1 MWRIALSASEAQL
14 AAFEAALADGAI
26 ALSNFEA
33 GDDWTVEALT
43 AAEPDAAALEARV
56 MVAAAALG
64 VAPPAIVI
72 EPVPE
77 TDWLAATRAAFPP
90 IRAGRYTVHGSHLPP
105 SGGGPIDLEVDAGP
119 AFGSGEHETTRGCLL
134 ALDRLARRHSV
145 RRALDLGCGTG
156 ILALAIAKTWRADV
170 VAADIDAVAVRTARE
185 NARLNGVAGLVR
197 VTASDGMRAAP
208 LRRGAPYDLIAANI
222 LARPLIAFAPGLAA
236 RLAPGGVVVLSGLLA
251 RQERAVLAAYRA
263 RRLALI
269 ERIALAGWHT
279 LVLARPSHHGQVRH
293 GEAVDRGTP
302 RAQGGTGVGDGG
314 AS

>member
-1 MWRIALSASEAQL
+1 MWRIALNASEDHV

-33 GDDWTVEALT
+33 GPGDVWTVEALT

-64 VAPPAIVI
+64 VAPPVVAI
-72 EPVPE
+72 EAVPE

-90 IRAGRYTVHGSHLPP
+90 IRAGRYYVHGSHLPP
-105 SGGGPIDLEVDAGP
+105 ARGGPIDLEVDAGP

-134 ALDRLARRHSV
+134 ALDRLARRHTV

-156 ILALAIAKTWRADV
+156 ILALAIAKTWGAAV
-170 VAADIDAVAVRTARE
+170 VAADIDDAAVRTARD
-185 NARLNGVAGLVR
+185 NARLNRVAGLVR

-208 LRRGAPYDLIAANI
+208 LRQGAPFDLIAANI
-222 LARPLIAFAPGLAA
+222 LARPLIALAPGLAA
-236 RLAPGGVVVLSGLLA
+236 RLAPRGVVVLSGLLA

-263 RRLALI
+263 QSLALI

-279 LVLARPSHHGQVRH
+279 LVLGRPGS
-293 GEAVDRGTP
+293 
-302 RAQGGTGVGDGG
+302 
-314 AS
+314 

>member
-1 MWRIALSASEAQL
+1 MWRIALSASEAQV
-14 AAFEAALADGAI
+14 AAFEASLDDGAI
-26 ALSNFEA
+26 AVSNFEA
-33 GDDWTVEALT
+33 GPGDDWTVEALT
-43 AAEPDAAALEARV
+43 AAEPNAAALEARV

-64 VAPPAIVI
+64 VAPPAVTI

-77 TDWLAATRAAFPP
+77 TDWLAATRAAFPQ

-119 AFGSGEHETTRGCLL
+119 AFGSGEHQTTRGCLL
-134 ALDRLARRHSV
+134 ALDRLARRHTV

-222 LARPLIAFAPGLAA
+222 LARPLIAFAPELAA

-263 RRLALI
+263 RRLALV

-279 LVLARPSHHGQVRH
+279 LVLARP
-293 GEAVDRGTP
+293 
-302 RAQGGTGVGDGG
+302 DG
-314 AS
+314 

>member
-1 MWRIALSASEAQL
+1 MWRVALSASGAQV

-26 ALSNFEA
+26 AVSNFEA

-43 AAEPDAAALEARV
+43 AAKPDAAALEARV

-64 VAPPAIVI
+64 VAPPTLAI
-72 EPVPE
+72 EAVPE

-90 IRAGRYTVHGSHLPP
+90 IRAGRYYVHGSHLPP
-105 SGGGPIDLEVDAGP
+105 AHGGAIDLEVDAGP

-197 VTASDGMRAAP
+197 VTASDGMRAAL
-208 LRRGAPYDLIAANI
+208 LRTRAPYDLIAANI

-279 LVLARPSHHGQVRH
+279 LVLARP
-293 GEAVDRGTP
+293 
-302 RAQGGTGVGDGG
+302 GG
-314 AS
+314 

>member
-1 MWRIALSASEAQL
+1 MSRQPDHRGKFWRVALNAPEAQL
-14 AAFEAALADGAI
+14 AAFEAALAEGAS
-26 ALSNFEA
+26 AVSNFEA
-33 GDDWTVEALT
+33 GEDWTVEALT
-43 AAEPDAAALEARV
+43 AAEPDTAALEARV

-64 VAPPAIVI
+64 VAPPAVVI
-72 EPVPE
+72 EAVPE
-77 TDWLAATRAAFPP
+77 TDWLAATRASIPP
-90 IRAGRYTVHGSHLPP
+90 IRAGRYYVHGSHLPP
-105 SGGGPIDLEVDAGP
+105 ARGGMVDLEVDAGP

-134 ALDRLARRHSV
+134 ALDRLARRHTV

-156 ILALAIAKTWRADV
+156 ILALAIAKTWGADV
-170 VAADIDAVAVRTARE
+170 VAADIDAAAVRTARD
-185 NARLNGVAGLVR
+185 NARLNGVAGLVS

-208 LRRGAPYDLIAANI
+208 VRQGALYDLIAANI

-279 LVLARPSHHGQVRH
+279 LMLARRSG
-293 GEAVDRGTP
+293 
-302 RAQGGTGVGDGG
+302 
-314 AS
+314 

>member
-119 AFGSGEHETTRGCLL
+119 AFGSGEHQTTRGCLL
-134 ALDRLARRHSV
+134 ALDRLARRHTV

-279 LVLARPSHHGQVRH
+279 LVLGRP
-293 GEAVDRGTP
+293 
-302 RAQGGTGVGDGG
+302 GG
-314 AS
+314 

>member
-1 MWRIALSASEAQL
+1 MWRIALNASEAQV
-14 AAFEAALADGAI
+14 AGFEAALDDGAI
-26 ALSNFEA
+26 AVSNFES
-33 GDDWTVEALT
+33 GEGWTVEALT
-43 AAEPDAAALEARV
+43 ATEPDAAALEARV

-64 VAPPAIVI
+64 VAPPAVAIDT
-72 EPVPE
+72 VPE

-90 IRAGRYTVHGSHLPP
+90 IRAGRYYVHGSHLPP
-105 SGGGPIDLEVDAGP
+105 ARGGPIDLEVDAGP

-134 ALDRLARRHSV
+134 ALDRLARHHSV

-156 ILALAIAKTWRADV
+156 ILALAIAKTWRANV
-170 VAADIDAVAVRTARE
+170 VAADIDAAAVRTARD
-185 NARLNGVAGLVR
+185 NARRNGVAGLVR

-236 RLAPGGVVVLSGLLA
+236 CLAPGGVVVLSGLLA

-279 LVLARPSHHGQVRH
+279 LVLARPSRHGRVRH
-293 GEAVDRGTP
+293 GGYRT
-302 RAQGGTGVGDGG
+302 TG
-314 AS
+314 